1 MKLILGLGNP
11 GRAYAG
17 NRHNIGFLALDAI
30 ARAVNAAPWR
40 NRFQGEAAEA
50 LIGGEKCLLLK
61 PSTYMNLSGQSAGEA
76 ARFFKLSVGDLIVFH
91 DELDLAPAKLR
102 VKLGGGDAGHNG
114 LKSIT
119 QHLSGAYLR
128 VRMGI
133 GHPGTR
139 ELVSP
144 YVLSDFAKTEQPWV
158 EDLCDA
164 CAKRVALL
172 VSGEDGRFQ
181 SDVAML
187 MQGRGWGEAEA
198 KPKADAQSKKEDTV
212 TSAAKASLGS
222 SSKN

>member
-1 MKLILGLGNP
+1 MMKLIVGLGNP

-17 NRHNIGFLALDAI
+17 NRHNIGFMVLEAI
-30 ARAVNAAPWR
+30 ARAVSASPWR
-40 NRFQGEAAEA
+40 SRFQGDCAEA

-61 PSTYMNLSGQSAGEA
+61 PGTFMNLSGQAAGEA

-119 QHLSGAYLR
+119 QHLSGAYTR

-133 GHPGTR
+133 GHPGAK

-144 YVLSDFAKTEQPWV
+144 YVLSDFAKDERPWV
-158 EDLCDA
+158 DDLCQA
-164 CAKRVALL
+164 CADRIALI
-172 VSGEDGRFQ
+172 VGGDDGRFQ

-187 MQGRGWGEAEA
+187 MQGRGWG
-198 KPKADAQSKKEDTV
+198 D
-212 TSAAKASLGS
+212 AAKAEGKDSPGS
-222 SSKN
+222 VHAPGAKSSGK